1 MVLPT
6 GLLVRGL
13 RARQRLLP
21 VPSTST
27 SCAPGASSMVRA
39 YTAVSRVSERL
50 QTTSCRGTAPLA
62 ESRGVDSLLQWLFA
76 APRVAR
82 RGLRAQQACAES
94 ATPSASPH
102 LAPATAC
109 GADNTEAGGW
119 PRSCQLSPTPTGQAS
134 SARAC
139 RGVGGAWENPLAR
152 LLLFCPPTARS
163 RVCVV
168 IAGTIFA

>member
-39 YTAVSRVSERL
+39 YIAVSRVSERL

-76 APRVAR
+76 RGPAGAAGSASVRGIGDAICFSAPRRLPQRVAPITPKR
-82 RGLRAQQACAES
+82 AAGPVPVSCHPPPQAERVQREPVAVWAGLGK
-94 ATPSASPH
+94 TH
-102 LAPATAC
+102 
-109 GADNTEAGGW
+109 
-119 PRSCQLSPTPTGQAS
+119 
-134 SARAC
+134 
-139 RGVGGAWENPLAR
+139 
-152 LLLFCPPTARS
+152 S
-163 RVCVV
+163 RVCSCFALRRPG
-168 IAGTIFA
+168 AGSAWL

>member
-39 YTAVSRVSERL
+39 YIAVSRVSERL

-102 LAPATAC
+102 LGAFRLPQRVAPITPITPKRA
-109 GADNTEAGGW
+109 AG
-119 PRSCQLSPTPTGQAS
+119 PVPVSCHPPPQAERVQREPV
-134 SARAC
+134 AVWA
-139 RGVGGAWENPLAR
+139 GLGK
-152 LLLFCPPTARS
+152 THS
-163 RVCVV
+163 RVCSCFALRRPG
-168 IAGTIFA
+168 AGSAWL